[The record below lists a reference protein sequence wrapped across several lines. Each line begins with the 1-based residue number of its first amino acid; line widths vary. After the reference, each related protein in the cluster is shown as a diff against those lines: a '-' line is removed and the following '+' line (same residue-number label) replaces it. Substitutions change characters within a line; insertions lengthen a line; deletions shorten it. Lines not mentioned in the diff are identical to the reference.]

1 MLSAKAEA
9 APTRA
14 MTHIQKTAPAPPR
27 AMAVATPAML
37 PVPTREAV
45 EIIRAWKEEMSLPSF
60 FFSPSTRRASGNSR
74 NCTPRVRTVK

>member
-1 MLSAKAEA
+1 MTVA
-9 APTRA
+9 AMIA
-14 MTHIQKTAPAPPR
+14 L
-27 AMAVATPAML
+27 ATPAML